1 MKTTDDMSTEER
13 VEFWT
18 MALGELKSSGLSKA
32 EFCRQNGFKTSTLN
46 YWQRRL
52 DGRQTETAAATR
64 FIELDPAVLR
74 PDGGRDSRRG
84 TPVPFTAQLSVLC
97 GGVSILVGR
106 DTPMELLAQVIGVL
120 RDAT

>member
-32 EFCRQNGFKTSTLN
+32 EFCRQNGFRTSTLN

-64 FIELDPAVLR
+64 FIELDPAILR
-74 PDGGRDSRRG
+74 PDDGPGSHG
-84 TPVPFTAQLSVLC
+84 TPAPFAAQLSVLC

-106 DTPMELLAQVIGVL
+106 DTPMELLARVVGVL

>member
-1 MKTTDDMSTEER
+1 MKPTDDMSTEER

-84 TPVPFTAQLSVLC
+84 TPVPFTAQLAVLC
-97 GGVSILVGR
+97 DGVSILVSR
-106 DTPMELLAQVIGVL
+106 DTPMDLLAQVIGVL
-120 RDAT
+120 RDAA